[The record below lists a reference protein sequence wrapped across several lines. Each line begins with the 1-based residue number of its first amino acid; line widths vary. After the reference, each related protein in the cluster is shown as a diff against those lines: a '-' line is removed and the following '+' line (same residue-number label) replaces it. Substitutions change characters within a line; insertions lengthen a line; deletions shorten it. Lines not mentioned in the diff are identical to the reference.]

1 MLITSYELEVGISTH
16 SVQEFEYE
24 ATAHLA
30 VDISAVLPY
39 LNAALNRAT
48 YAPNGPALSW
58 RRDGRNIGFWSNR
71 IAADH
76 LEDRVH
82 AEQVMAE
89 LVALVNQVWSKRAEI
104 EPDFTTR
111 QRLQPLELHRLLPRT
126 NCKACGEATCFAFAL
141 KLAAG
146 QVELI
151 ACSPLFEDEAYQR
164 QRTALEKLVATK
176 WPLL

>member
-1 MLITSYELEVGISTH
+1 MLITSYQLEVGISTH
-16 SVQEFEYE
+16 SVQEFEYD
-24 ATAHLA
+24 AVAHLA
-30 VDISAVLPY
+30 VDITAALPY

-58 RRDGRNIGFWSNR
+58 RHGGRNIGFWPNR

-76 LEDRVH
+76 LEDREH

-89 LVALVNQVWSKRAEI
+89 LVALVNKVWARREEI
-104 EPDFTTR
+104 EPNFSTR

-151 ACSPLFEDEAYQR
+151 ACSPLFEEEPYQV
-164 QRTALEKLVATK
+164 QRMELQELVATK